1 MLFTHH
7 TFISNFIL
15 RSGGFSGRKK
25 RQAEAEIDYKAIY
38 DLVMTELSSQF
49 QAGTLTDIQKVNATT
64 TITETQG
71 LLANSSFA
79 VLGLERGNLTQG
91 EVLTVLS
98 EYRDSGNMT
107 TEQNE
112 KIQQLAVDTQVKDQN

>member
-1 MLFTHH
+1 MQDLSAQFT
-7 TFISNFIL
+7 
-15 RSGGFSGRKK
+15 
-25 RQAEAEIDYKAIY
+25 
-38 DLVMTELSSQF
+38 
-49 QAGTLTDIQKVNATT
+49 AGSLTDNQKINATS

-79 VLGLERGNLTQG
+79 VLGLERGNLTQR

-112 KIQQLAVDTQVKDQN
+112 KIQQLAVDTQVHDLIVAGISLTIESLG

>member
-1 MLFTHH
+1 MQDLSAQFT
-7 TFISNFIL
+7 
-15 RSGGFSGRKK
+15 
-25 RQAEAEIDYKAIY
+25 
-38 DLVMTELSSQF
+38 
-49 QAGTLTDIQKVNATT
+49 AGSLTDNQKINATS
-64 TITETQG
+64 TIIETQE

-79 VLGLERGNLTQG
+79 VLGLERGNLTQR

-112 KIQQLAVDTQVKDQN
+112 KIQQLAVDTQVND

>member
-1 MLFTHH
+1 MQDLSAQFT
-7 TFISNFIL
+7 
-15 RSGGFSGRKK
+15 
-25 RQAEAEIDYKAIY
+25 
-38 DLVMTELSSQF
+38 
-49 QAGTLTDIQKVNATT
+49 AGSLTDNQKINATS

-79 VLGLERGNLTQG
+79 VLGLERGNLTQR

-112 KIQQLAVDTQVKDQN
+112 KIQQLAVDTQVNDLIVAEFLYPLNL

>member
-1 MLFTHH
+1 MQDLSAQFT
-7 TFISNFIL
+7 
-15 RSGGFSGRKK
+15 
-25 RQAEAEIDYKAIY
+25 
-38 DLVMTELSSQF
+38 
-49 QAGTLTDIQKVNATT
+49 AGSLTDNQKINATS

-79 VLGLERGNLTQG
+79 VLGLERGNLTQR

-98 EYRDSGNMT
+98 EYSDSGNMT

-112 KIQQLAVDTQVKDQN
+112 KIQQLAVDTQVHDLIVAGISLTIESLG

>member
-1 MLFTHH
+1 
-7 TFISNFIL
+7 
-15 RSGGFSGRKK
+15 
-25 RQAEAEIDYKAIY
+25 
-38 DLVMTELSSQF
+38 MTELSSQF